1 MLRFLTGA
9 DLLSILNACFGLLAV
24 LAVFSGQFPLAFV
37 LILLALLA
45 DGLDGVVARRFGSGQ
60 VGDYLEAMADMTSLT
75 IAPLVFLYGVYTTT
89 SLNPLVFVLFLAGM
103 LFFLFCSATRLS
115 SFHLLKEK
123 EVFVGLPASAS
134 TIILIS
140 LGMLGTEWFSPFVI
154 FVVLILLG
162 LMKISSLPFP
172 KLGNRLS
179 VVASL
184 VILSAL
190 IFVVIQNIAGP
201 LLLLVMILVY
211 VLAGPFI
218 AKKKHE

>member
-1 MLRFLTGA
+1 MLRFLTAA

-60 VGDYLEAMADMTSLT
+60 VGDYLEAMADLTSLT
-75 IAPLVFLYGVYTTT
+75 IAPLVFLYGVYTAT
-89 SLNPLVFVLFLAGM
+89 SLNPVVFALLLAGM
-103 LFFLFCSATRLS
+103 LFFLFCSAARLS

-134 TIILIS
+134 TIIVIS
-140 LGMLGTEWFSPFVI
+140 LGMLGTTWFPPLVI
-154 FVVLILLG
+154 VAVLVLLG
-162 LMKISSLPFP
+162 LMKISSLLFP
-172 KLGNRLS
+172 KLGNRS
-179 VVASL
+179 TVVASL
-184 VILSAL
+184 VIITAL
-190 IFVVIQNIAGP
+190 ALVILLRIAGP

-211 VLAGPFI
+211 ILAGPFL
-218 AKKKHE
+218 ARKKKA

>member
-1 MLRFLTGA
+1 MLRFLTAA

-24 LAVFSGQFPLAFV
+24 LAAFSGQFTLAFV

-45 DGLDGVVARRFGSGQ
+45 DGLDGIIARRFGSGQ

-75 IAPLVFLYGVYTTT
+75 IAPLVFLYGVYSAA
-89 SLNPLVFVLFLAGM
+89 SLQPLVFALLLAGM

-134 TIILIS
+134 TILLIS
-140 LGMLGTEWFSPFVI
+140 LGMLGSRWFPPVI
-154 FVVLILLG
+154 ILAVLVLLG

-172 KLGNRLS
+172 KLGTRLLA
-179 VVASL
+179 VASL

-190 IFVVIQNIAGP
+190 ILVVSGAPQAH
-201 LLLLVMILVY
+201 
-211 VLAGPFI
+211 FSSW
-218 AKKKHE
+218 